1 MLNVFVCTEHCELLA
16 RLIALQDQ
24 KQDFHIQGFSSSASV
39 DLAFLA
45 REEIAVI
52 YVQFSLIEQRWRQ
65 WLDALQTLRSDRS
78 IHLILS
84 FSSLNEAHMA
94 ILLRYSID
102 DYLLEPFDVR
112 QLYALLHRRQDMDTA
127 LRRQQEEMEGRI
139 TALLLGLMIPSHL
152 NGFHYLKTA
161 CSVAISLPISRQVV
175 MKNIYSITARRCHS
189 TSSRVEKC
197 IRSAIH
203 AADMPNSYLQL
214 FHGDPTS
221 RKVIMYVYTYLKG
234 IV

>member
-24 KQDFHIQGFSSSASV
+24 KQDFHIQGFSSSASL
-39 DLAFLA
+39 DLAFLV

-112 QLYALLHRRQDMDTA
+112 QLYAL
-127 LRRQQEEMEGRI
+127 
-139 TALLLGLMIPSHL
+139 
-152 NGFHYLKTA
+152 
-161 CSVAISLPISRQVV
+161 
-175 MKNIYSITARRCHS
+175 
-189 TSSRVEKC
+189 
-197 IRSAIH
+197 IH

>member
-24 KQDFHIQGFSSSASV
+24 KQDFHIQGFSSSASL

-94 ILLRYSID
+94 ILLRYSIE

-189 TSSRVEKC
+189 TSSRW
-197 IRSAIH
+197 RSAS
-203 AADMPNSYLQL
+203 AAPSMRRTC
-214 FHGDPTS
+214 PTAIFS
-221 RKVIMYVYTYLKG
+221 CFTG
-234 IV
+234 IRPAAR

>member
-24 KQDFHIQGFSSSASV
+24 KQDFHIQGFSSSASL

-65 WLDALQTLRSDRS
+65 WLDALQTLRSDHS

-94 ILLRYSID
+94 ILLRYSIE

-139 TALLLGLMIPSHL
+139 TALWLGIISPS
-152 NGFHYLKTA
+152 N
-161 CSVAISLPISRQVV
+161 
-175 MKNIYSITARRCHS
+175 N
-189 TSSRVEKC
+189 
-197 IRSAIH
+197 